1 MNAAITR
8 LILDFAMGRRTYR
21 DLRRR
26 FLVRMPWLAGRL
38 IWELLREK
46 TVVEGSRRH

>member
-1 MNAAITR
+1 M
-8 LILDFAMGRRTYR
+8 
-21 DLRRR
+21 RRR
-26 FLVRMPWLAGRL
+26 FLARMPWLVGRL